1 MEMISNILSVFPTI
15 SMDHVNALV
24 ALAGALALVAFAIYV
39 VVAVASDRGNR

>member
-1 MEMISNILSVFPTI
+1 MEII

-24 ALAGALALVAFAIYV
+24 ALAGALGLVAFAIYV